1 MTPPF
6 LDLAKNRSF
15 VLERPITSSL
25 RLQSSSAMVTDG
37 EMIDTDFDLEF
48 ATDFAGLYGLD
59 DALTAKTTL
68 NQQHHRSVTSLYRT
82 NSLEPTEPASVLPSS
97 EDNEMEEGFQAALE
111 FLDGSEFLVEDSTKP
126 QTAVSP
132 IENFDA
138 SSTSA
143 SDPEDASTQG
153 TKDTAKPK
161 SKRRQRISAKQ
172 QIDTLRGA
180 VEELTS
186 QLQSLES
193 GAMKAKATQAAG
205 QHSGIAARG
214 PLWQQIAT
222 RQHERR
228 QEAERD
234 NKKLR
239 AMLDLQVQEAKNLKR
254 LLKRRTRIEMMEE
267 MLGVKRHKTV
277 TNDTSHDCIH
287 VLQKMLQVTDE
298 IYAGVDHIFEAKGMD
313 DVGSPG
319 KTRTANRH
327 AINDVFLEILE
338 KQLVPFG
345 LKLTEKAVWSAL
357 GQIGVQ
363 PLQSV
368 KDVNAQVDFYA
379 QNSQNTDDTMMISY
393 VAAMSGFRSS
403 DLLTFRIRKVMRKYF
418 DGDRTVFIC
427 LVETQ
432 PLHSSQHK
440 AIKLHCTIRVIVE
453 KADLPD
459 NGEEETTLIKSHYSV
474 SRHVPENDT
483 FQSDVDMAIAVWDEN
498 FVRVSGEVESFLLDG
513 VTLREA
519 TSL

>member
-1 MTPPF
+1 
-6 LDLAKNRSF
+6 
-15 VLERPITSSL
+15 
-25 RLQSSSAMVTDG
+25 MVTDG

-82 NSLEPTEPASVLPSS
+82 NSLEPTEPASVLSSS

-111 FLDGSEFLVEDSTKP
+111 FLDGSEFLAEDSTKP

-132 IENFDA
+132 IENIDA

-143 SDPEDASTQG
+143 SDPEDASTQ
-153 TKDTAKPK
+153 
-161 SKRRQRISAKQ
+161 
-172 QIDTLRGA
+172 

-277 TNDTSHDCIH
+277 TNDTSDDCID
-287 VLQKMLQVTDE
+287 VLQKMLQGTDE
-298 IYAGVDHIFEAKGMD
+298 IYVGVDHIFEAKGMD
-313 DVGSPG
+313 HVGSPG
-319 KTRTANRH
+319 KTRTTNRH

-345 LKLTEKAVWSAL
+345 LKLTEKA
-357 GQIGVQ
+357 
-363 PLQSV
+363 
-368 KDVNAQVDFYA
+368 
-379 QNSQNTDDTMMISY
+379 
-393 VAAMSGFRSS
+393 
-403 DLLTFRIRKVMRKYF
+403 
-418 DGDRTVFIC
+418 
-427 LVETQ
+427 
-432 PLHSSQHK
+432 
-440 AIKLHCTIRVIVE
+440 
-453 KADLPD
+453 
-459 NGEEETTLIKSHYSV
+459 
-474 SRHVPENDT
+474 
-483 FQSDVDMAIAVWDEN
+483 
-498 FVRVSGEVESFLLDG
+498 
-513 VTLREA
+513 
-519 TSL
+519 